1 MFLLAG
7 RYLFLDGT
15 NIADQFFRSGRLL
28 EAYSKARTADTITA
42 LGSLR
47 PSEALL
53 LIPAVSRNSCSVEY
67 SQSDDLEKGDQSS
80 EDDTHY
86 TKAGFITKKVDSSL
100 LEVGDI
106 VRIANGST
114 PPADGTI
121 ISGQGCAFDESSLTG
136 ESKLIKKSAGDKVF
150 LGTINKSGM
159 VDVRVDAHSGT
170 TM

>member
-1 MFLLAG
+1 M
-7 RYLFLDGT
+7 
-15 NIADQFFRSGRLL
+15 
-28 EAYSKARTADTITA
+28 EAYSKACTADAITA
-42 LGSLR
+42 LSSLR

-53 LIPAVSRNSCSVEY
+53 LIPALSCNSY
-67 SQSDDLEKGDQSS
+67 STKYPQSDDLEKGDQNA
-80 EDDTHY
+80 EDDVHY
-86 TKAGFITKKVDSSL
+86 TKAGFTTKTIDSSL
-100 LEVGDI
+100 LEIGDI

-121 ISGQGCAFDESSLTG
+121 ISGQSCAFDESSLTG
-136 ESKLIKKSAGDKVF
+136 ESRLVKKSVGDKVF

>member
-1 MFLLAG
+1 MPSTS
-7 RYLFLDGT
+7 RDS
-15 NIADQFFRSGRLL
+15 RS
-28 EAYSKARTADTITA
+28 A
-42 LGSLR
+42 
-47 PSEALL
+47 
-53 LIPAVSRNSCSVEY
+53 EY
-67 SQSDDLEKGDQSS
+67 SQSDDLEKGDQNS

-86 TKAGFITKKVDSSL
+86 AKAGFTTKKVDSSL

-121 ISGQGCAFDESSLTG
+121 ISGQGSAFDESSLTG
-136 ESKLIKKSAGDKVF
+136 ESRLVKKSVGDKVF

-159 VDVRVDAHSGT
+159 VDVCVDAHSGI

>member
-1 MFLLAG
+1 M
-7 RYLFLDGT
+7 
-15 NIADQFFRSGRLL
+15 
-28 EAYSKARTADTITA
+28 K
-42 LGSLR
+42 
-47 PSEALL
+47 
-53 LIPAVSRNSCSVEY
+53 
-67 SQSDDLEKGDQSS
+67 DDMH
-80 EDDTHY
+80 TR
-86 TKAGFITKKVDSSL
+86 AGFTTKKVDSSL

-121 ISGQGCAFDESSLTG
+121 ISGQGSAFDESSLTG

>member
-1 MFLLAG
+1 M
-7 RYLFLDGT
+7 
-15 NIADQFFRSGRLL
+15 
-28 EAYSKARTADTITA
+28 EAYSKARAADTISA

-53 LIPAVSRNSCSVEY
+53 LIPATSRNSCSAEY
-67 SQSDDLEKGDQSS
+67 PQSDDLEKGDQNS
-80 EDDTHY
+80 EDNTHY
-86 TKAGFITKKVDSSL
+86 AKAGFTTKKVDSSL

-121 ISGQGCAFDESSLTG
+121 ISGQDCAFDESSLTG
-136 ESKLIKKSAGDKVF
+136 ESRFIKKSVGDKVF

-159 VDVRVDAHSGT
+159 VDVCVDAHGGT